1 LEDPKVLKGIMF
13 NKDAVSLGE
22 TRPHI
27 FNLCIILLYSM
38 QKGKNMIDAILMKKN
53 DQHDTNF
60 VTPNI
65 LNYFLEDII
74 IIVVRL
80 AL

>member
-1 LEDPKVLKGIMF
+1 MF
-13 NKDAVSLGE
+13 NKDVVSLGE

-27 FNLCIILLYSM
+27 FNLCIILLDSM

-53 DQHDTNF
+53 DQYDTNF

-65 LNYFLEDII
+65 LNYFLDDII